1 MARAPMPT
9 SRARTRSRFT
19 DRAGFTLLEVLLALA
34 VAALAA
40 SLAVPSIVRALD
52 SNADQRA
59 AFHFQRLVMDRRA
72 EALREERPVMLVS
85 TGQQADQSD
94 EDGPIV
100 YEMKLDDGWTYR
112 LAQPLTVSPRGLC
125 DPAEADLLYQNRP
138 RVRLHGAANCTFT
151 REKIG

>member
-1 MARAPMPT
+1 MSILPARREPL
-9 SRARTRSRFT
+9 FT
-19 DRAGFTLLEVLLALA
+19 ARAGFTLLEVLLVLA
-34 VAALAA
+34 IAGLVAGLAI
-40 SLAVPSIVRALD
+40 PSITRTLE

-85 TGQQADQSD
+85 TGQQADQAD

-100 YEMKLDDGWTYR
+100 YEMVLDQDWTYR

-125 DPAEADLLYQNRP
+125 DVTDADLLFQDRP
-138 RVRLHGAANCTFT
+138 RVRMHGDANCTFT
-151 REKIG
+151 REKLRS